1 MKGLS
6 LSDTYKAEVGD
17 ARVHAVCSLWIELF
31 DTRLDRQRV
40 ARAQIRLAWDK
51 VNIVE
56 DNAQQVIL
64 NANTLWHN
72 AEKSSMVQYAISTP
86 EMAPLVD
93 K

>member
-1 MKGLS
+1 MS
-6 LSDTYKAEVGD
+6 QASEMQA
-17 ARVHAVCSLWIELF
+17 S
-31 DTRLDRQRV
+31 
-40 ARAQIRLAWDK
+40 QIRLAWDK

>member
-40 ARAQIRLAWDK
+40 ARERERECVCVCVLTY
-51 VNIVE
+51 VRVIVF
-56 DNAQQVIL
+56 
-64 NANTLWHN
+64 
-72 AEKSSMVQYAISTP
+72 
-86 EMAPLVD
+86 
-93 K
+93 